1 MFSRETYFFYFIDSF
16 MHCAYHP
23 THRGRSGAVIG
34 PSTDRCTTPHS
45 HSLCL
50 LISKFTCCPVP
61 VVFSFSLSLSLPLPP
76 PAFFFF
82 LILIFRS
89 LIFPYTKRLSKY
101 IRPPI
106 LPIKHII
113 FGLYGI
119 LHSRI
124 PHSFFNFSFSK

>member
-16 MHCAYHP
+16 MHCACHP

-76 PAFFFF
+76 RAFFFF
-82 LILIFRS
+82 FDFDFS
-89 LIFPYTKRLSKY
+89 LFNISLYEKTEQIHTSPYSPNKAYHLRF
-101 IRPPI
+101 IRHLA
-106 LPIKHII
+106 LPH
-113 FGLYGI
+113 
-119 LHSRI
+119 
-124 PHSFFNFSFSK
+124 PSFLF